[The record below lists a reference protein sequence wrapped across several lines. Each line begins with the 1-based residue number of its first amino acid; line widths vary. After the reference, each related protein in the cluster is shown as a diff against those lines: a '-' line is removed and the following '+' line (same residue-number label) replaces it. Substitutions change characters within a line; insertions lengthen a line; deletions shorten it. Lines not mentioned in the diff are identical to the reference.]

1 MRVPNLPP
9 PSPGD
14 DLGGQTG
21 EDDRQAR
28 RHHGGILV
36 QSQVG
41 KGFSKYD
48 IKPENR
54 KEKINKFSHTHKQL
68 YMAKDIMR
76 NTKRKGTD

>member
-9 PSPGD
+9 PSPGH

-21 EDDRQAR
+21 EDDRQTR

-36 QSQVG
+36 QSQIE
-41 KGFSKYD
+41 KKFSKYD

-54 KEKINKFSHTHKQL
+54 KEKN
-68 YMAKDIMR
+68 
-76 NTKRKGTD
+76 